1 VAANLRPLA
10 RVCLCLRVPGQN
22 GQSDLVTHHQSLT
35 IQLPLRE
42 ALEQRRD
49 LVTQPPFGSATA
61 LTRLATQRLRT
72 IPLALTIIRAWNKM
86 LSAMAALPAR
96 RRSHGGQKAATLATS
111 DARRAPWRLGTKL
124 KLNKTARVLVS
135 PRLLQFAICYSR
147 SALLARLLN
156 SLNSFTKRQAAE
168 DAPARSPRLR
178 ETSTRSAIPGR
189 LRFVECLRL

>member
-1 VAANLRPLA
+1 VLFAGAEMKTPN
-10 RVCLCLRVPGQN
+10 
-22 GQSDLVTHHQSLT
+22 H
-35 IQLPLRE
+35 
-42 ALEQRRD
+42 ALE
-49 LVTQPPFGSATA
+49 LTAAPTVTTSSMATVSSPH
-61 LTRLATQRLRT
+61 LT
-72 IPLALTIIRAWNKM
+72 LALGNGSTSGSKAISWRAESRHSSHIRC
-86 LSAMAALPAR
+86 SQ
-96 RRSHGGQKAATLATS
+96 STLASRDKT
-111 DARRAPWRLGTKL
+111 
-124 KLNKTARVLVS
+124 KLNKTARVLVP

>member
-1 VAANLRPLA
+1 MPPSPFPDSLHIFRSSEVMAVFRLVDPLG
-10 RVCLCLRVPGQN
+10 LCCG
-22 GQSDLVTHHQSLT
+22 
-35 IQLPLRE
+35 
-42 ALEQRRD
+42 
-49 LVTQPPFGSATA
+49 

-86 LSAMAALPAR
+86 LSATAALPAR
-96 RRSHGGQKAATLATS
+96 RRSHGGQKSRPSSHIRCSQSTLASRDKT
-111 DARRAPWRLGTKL
+111 
-124 KLNKTARVLVS
+124 KLNKTARVLVP

-147 SALLARLLN
+147 SALLARVLN
-156 SLNSFTKRQAAE
+156 SLNSFTERQAAE